1 MNELSTLSKETRTA
15 IADLALSNDDILSVL
30 SSSIYPGASLASI
43 KLATMYCKA
52 NNLDIF
58 QKPVHLVPMWD
69 KNSGAMRD
77 VIMPGIGLYRTQASR
92 TGEFAGLTEPEF
104 GPMVTETID
113 GCKITYPEYCKITA
127 KRVLSNGVIAEFTAI
142 EYWMENYAV
151 KGGKEKSLAPN
162 SMWQKRPRAQ
172 LVKCTEAQAMRK
184 AFPEMGAAPTAEE
197 MEGKNYDS
205 FDSQMPT
212 RKTPQ
217 TIAEAQV
224 IESTPERDK
233 LIADLEILVTE
244 QGVEAYAEVFQNMT
258 KEQRQLV
265 GIHEHQRLKEL
276 GAKNDDIA

>member
-1 MNELSTLSKETRTA
+1 MTEVSTIRQENA
-15 IADLALSNDDILSVL
+15 LALSDNDVLNVL
-30 SSSIYPGASLASI
+30 SSSIYPGANLASI
-43 KLATMYCKA
+43 KLAIMYCKA

-69 KNSGAMRD
+69 KNSGATRD

-104 GPMVTETID
+104 GPMITETID
-113 GCKITYPEYCKITA
+113 GTKVTYPEFCKITA

-142 EYWMENYAV
+142 EYWTENYAV

-162 SMWQKRPRAQ
+162 AMWQKRPRAQ

-205 FDSQMPT
+205 QDNQLPI

-217 TIAEAQV
+217 AIAEAQV
-224 IESTPERDK
+224 IESSPERDK
-233 LIADLEILVTE
+233 LIADLELIVTE
-244 QGVEAYAEVFQNMT
+244 QGLDAYAEVFEKMT
-258 KEQRQLV
+258 KEQRQLL

-276 GAKNDDIA
+276 GAKND